1 MKESISQ
8 SGDATTYQ
16 LIMKMNTRLSLVL
29 AMGLAA
35 CNNDQQNM
43 QQTPIRLVTVAPGH
57 FHASLVQKSMYPSV
71 DSTAYVYAPESPEI
85 DAHLALIEQYN
96 TRPDQPTH
104 WHEVVYTGADFMEKM
119 LSERKGN
126 VVILSGNNQ
135 YKMDYITQSI
145 DAGLHVLAD
154 KPMIIRH
161 SDFRQLENAF
171 TQAAEKGVFLY
182 DIMTERYEINSLL
195 QKELSQISEFFGGLV
210 TGEVENPAITKES
223 VHHFF
228 KEVSGRPLIRPAWFY
243 DTRQQG
249 EGLVDVTT
257 HLVDMVQWASFPE
270 QAIRHNQDV
279 DVTGARRWSTTLT
292 PEQFTRSTGLSEF
305 PEYLHDVLD
314 DNGNLAVFANGEI
327 NYTLKN
333 VHAKVSVIWNFEAPE
348 GTGDTHYSIMR
359 GQYANL
365 IIKQGEA
372 ENYKPVLYVEPTEE
386 RDLATF
392 EAALTQAI
400 EQLNADYNGLAFERM
415 ADGLYRINVDPS
427 LVSSHEEHFA
437 EVTEKYLSFLQSG
450 TMPDWEVPNML
461 AKYYVTTKALEVAE
475 TAD

>member
-1 MKESISQ
+1 MSDRRRSYLTANKNKPMKIN
-8 SGDATTYQ
+8 
-16 LIMKMNTRLSLVL
+16 IPLSLVL
-29 AMGLAA
+29 VMGLAA
-35 CNNDQQNM
+35 CNNGQKSMQQQN
-43 QQTPIRLVTVAPGH
+43 PIRLVTVAPGH
-57 FHASLVQKSMYPSV
+57 FHASLVQKSMYPNV
-71 DSTAYVYAPESPEI
+71 DSTAYVYAPETPEV

-96 TRPDQPTH
+96 TRPDQPTR
-104 WHEVVYTGADFMEKM
+104 WHEVVYRGADFMEKM

-126 VVILSGNNQ
+126 VVVLSGNNQ

-145 DAGLHVLAD
+145 DAGLNVLAD

-161 SDFRQLENAF
+161 GDFLRLEAAF
-171 TQAAEKGVFLY
+171 AQAAENDVLLY
-182 DIMTERYEINSLL
+182 DIMTERYEINNLL
-195 QKELSQISEFFGGLV
+195 QKELAQLPEFFGELASGDAD
-210 TGEVENPAITKES
+210 NPAIIKES

-228 KEVSGRPLIRPAWFY
+228 KEVSGKPLIRPAWFY

-270 QAIRHNQDV
+270 QVIRYGQDV
-279 DVTGARRWSTTLT
+279 DVTGARRWPTALT
-292 PEQFTRSTGLSEF
+292 PEQFKRSTGLSEL
-305 PEYLHDVLD
+305 PDYLHDVLD
-314 DNGNLAVFANGEI
+314 DNGNLVVFSNGEI
-327 NYTLKN
+327 NYRLKN
-333 VHAKVSVIWNFEAPE
+333 VHVKLSVIWNFEAPA

-365 IIKQGEA
+365 IIRQGEA

-392 EAALTQAI
+392 ETALGQAI
-400 EQLNADYNGLAFERM
+400 EQLNTDYSGIAFERM